1 MSRSPAAFGR
11 ADLVPGTSDTLPFF
25 PEEKLVTAGAT
36 KRTRRADRYYPAIR
50 TWSQKLSF
58 RKSQAL
64 LRRVACDSA
73 SEQQFWKA
81 VDSMDQDPRPNWGV
95 DLNPGRPPLS
105 ADLFVYLFD
114 TSSMWVASAAIQ
126 PAQLVSIRCDE
137 GSGGESDHRS
147 RAAAAIAKASSRGR
161 VGAQALSSPETLEA
175 LAAGLRAIATSSSF
189 GTAAGRSLMLDN
201 CHWILLMYRLADGEL
216 VTGVGHVEDPYP
228 GMLDRGTLEEYV
240 ESMVAMDVTPD
251 DSIVGVAARKHGGV
265 VLAPELSHVCL
276 S

>member
-1 MSRSPAAFGR
+1 M
-11 ADLVPGTSDTLPFF
+11 
-25 PEEKLVTAGAT
+25 
-36 KRTRRADRYYPAIR
+36 
-50 TWSQKLSF
+50 
-58 RKSQAL
+58 
-64 LRRVACDSA
+64 
-73 SEQQFWKA
+73 
-81 VDSMDQDPRPNWGV
+81 
-95 DLNPGRPPLS
+95 
-105 ADLFVYLFD
+105 FVYLFD

-201 CHWILLMYRLADGEL
+201 YHWILLLYRLADGEL
-216 VTGVGHVEDPYP
+216 VTGVGYVDDPYP
-228 GMLDRGTLEEYV
+228 GMLDRGTLLECV
-240 ESMVAMDVTPD
+240 ETMVEMDVMPD
-251 DSIVGVAARKHGGV
+251 DSIVGVAVRKHRGV
-265 VLAPELSHVCL
+265 VLAPELSHVRL